1 MSERPAN
8 RLAGSTSPYLLQ
20 HAHNPVD
27 WHPWGPEALALARE
41 RQVPIFL
48 SIGYSACHWCHVME
62 RESFE
67 DEAVAEVLNGS
78 FVPVKV
84 DREERPDLDDLY
96 MGAVQA
102 ITGRGGWPMSVWLTP
117 DLKPFYGG
125 TYFPPEPRYGMP
137 GFRQVLEGV
146 SRAWRE
152 RRDDVEADA
161 GSLASA
167 LARQAQLA
175 PGPVPPAAGLLEAGL
190 ASLRQGFDPRWGGF
204 GPAPKFPA
212 PMALDLILRRGT
224 GADLAM
230 AVRTL
235 DAMADGG
242 MHDHLGGGF
251 CRYSVDERWLV
262 PHFEKMLYDNAQ
274 LATCY
279 LDAYRATGQESY
291 RTVARATLD
300 YLLRDLRDP
309 EGGFHSSEDAD
320 SEGHEGRF
328 YVFTPAQVRA
338 VLGEAEGGRFCQAYG
353 ITEGGNFEGGASVL
367 HRFDAPAGTD
377 FAGLEAARER
387 LRAHRDTRVRPGRD
401 DKVLAAW
408 NGLALTALA
417 RGYEVLGEP
426 RLLEAA
432 QALAGFLRR
441 AMAPDGD
448 LRRSWRQGRA
458 GGPGFLEDYAA
469 VAAGLVDL
477 YEADFDPAWLR
488 WAGELAETMLERFAD
503 PQAGGMFAGA
513 AGVGEVLVR
522 LKPLQDG
529 ALPSGNS
536 LAARALL
543 RLAGHLERDAFRTA
557 AEGIHRCAAPLLER
571 AAYAFPGLLQT
582 LDLADREV
590 AVVVAGDPAE
600 PGTRALVAAA
610 RRVYLPSR
618 LLSLVAAAPDL
629 PLHRGRSHGGRP
641 AAFVCRGQTCSAPV
655 TQPDALERLLREDEP
670 RKEAKGLIN

>member
-1 MSERPAN
+1 MPERPAN

-20 HAHNPVD
+20 HAHNPVA

-41 RQVPIFL
+41 RQLPIFL

-78 FVPVKV
+78 FVPIKV

-102 ITGRGGWPMSVWLTP
+102 LTGRGGWPMSVWLTP
-117 DLKPFYGG
+117 ELKPFYGG

-152 RRDDVEADA
+152 RREAVEADA
-161 GSLASA
+161 ATLAGV
-167 LARQAQLA
+167 LVRQAELA
-175 PGPVPPAAGLLEAGL
+175 PGSAPPAAGLAEAGL
-190 ASLRQGFDPRWGGF
+190 ARLREAFDPRWGGF
-204 GPAPKFPA
+204 SPAPKFPT
-212 PMALDLILRRGT
+212 PMALDLILSRGS
-224 GADLAM
+224 GADRAM

-242 MHDHLGGGF
+242 IHDHLGGGF
-251 CRYSVDERWLV
+251 CRYSVDQRWLV

-279 LDAYRATGQESY
+279 LEAYRATGHEAY
-291 RTVARATLD
+291 RSVARDTLD

-320 SEGHEGRF
+320 SEGREGRF
-328 YVFTPAQVRA
+328 YVFTPAELRTA
-338 VLGEAEGGRFCQAYG
+338 LGEEEGRRFGLAYG
-353 ITEGGNFEGGASVL
+353 VAEPGNFEDGASVL
-367 HRFDAPAGTD
+367 HRFEAPAGTD
-377 FAGLEAARER
+377 FATLEPARER
-387 LRAHRDTRVRPGRD
+387 LRTHRDARVRPGRD

-417 RGYEVLGEP
+417 RGFEVLGEP
-426 RLLEAA
+426 RYLAA
-432 QALAGFLRR
+432 AGSLAGFLRQ

-448 LRRSWRQGRA
+448 LRRSWRRGRA

-469 VAAGLVDL
+469 VALGLVDL
-477 YEADFDPAWLR
+477 YEAGFDPAWLA
-488 WAGELAETMLERFAD
+488 WAAELADRMRERFED
-503 PQAGGMFAGA
+503 PGAGGMFAGA
-513 AGVGEVLVR
+513 AGSGDLLVR
-522 LKPLQDG
+522 QKPFQDG

-543 RLAGHLERDAFRTA
+543 RLAGHLERDDFRAA
-557 AEGIHRCAAPLLER
+557 AEGIHRCAAPMLER
-571 AAYAFPGLLQT
+571 MPHAFPGLLRT
-582 LDLADREV
+582 LDLAGREV
-590 AVVVAGDPAE
+590 AVVVAGAPDD
-600 PGTRALVAAA
+600 PGTRALVAVA
-610 RRVYLPSR
+610 RRLHLPDR
-618 LLSLVAAAPDL
+618 LLSLVAADPGL
-629 PLHRGRSHGGRP
+629 PLHRSRDHGGRP
-641 AAFVCRGQTCSAPV
+641 AAFVCRGRTCSAPV
-655 TQPDALERLLREDEP
+655 GDPGALEALLRE
-670 RKEAKGLIN
+670 G